1 MKVYF
6 PTLYKMWIWCILIQA
21 KPLWRFC
28 SSSNP
33 EKKKNVCMCLR
44 QVSVREFLI
53 WIDQS
58 NKPPPFLL
66 SCHSY
71 FLPQITK
78 PKSIDLLPL
87 IKKTVHN
94 AQRRRWKKWTH
105 NSCFEWKPLAFK
117 WSPSQYLKG
126 VPITKGVQGVSLNT
140 RVFST
145 PCVHCLLPGRG
156 DVAWFIWLLAR
167 WLSISSSLIIFGSS
181 YEVMGWR
188 RFGADS
194 FRLRLRFVDG
204 WLPLPTPPTPAPP
217 PSSICGWF
225 STHKTI
231 CFVLMTFLMLRVL
244 CYFYAV

>member
-1 MKVYF
+1 MERSFFLWEHYPGADLKVYF

-126 VPITKGVQGVSLNT
+126 VPITKGVQGVSLNVACFQ
-140 RVFST
+140 RHVFIVSYLAGVMW
-145 PCVHCLLPGRG
+145 PDSFDCWRG
-156 DVAWFIWLLAR
+156 DSRSRPVW
-167 WLSISSSLIIFGSS
+167 
-181 YEVMGWR
+181 
-188 RFGADS
+188 
-194 FRLRLRFVDG
+194 
-204 WLPLPTPPTPAPP
+204 
-217 PSSICGWF
+217 
-225 STHKTI
+225 
-231 CFVLMTFLMLRVL
+231 
-244 CYFYAV
+244 